1 MNQKELKQEIRDR
14 KFRNLYIFCSD
25 DYFLKKLYRERIR
38 GAGEF
43 DFEVIDIN
51 DESEIYKIAEHSN
64 SNTLFS
70 RAKKRI
76 IYARIHYILSSYDI
90 KSTKSNI
97 IILDPAGCKNLK
109 HKNLVKFET
118 PTEDEID
125 KFIVYKIGQNG
136 KKIEKKAADFIL
148 KRFVNKDT
156 SSLNIFLEK
165 VLLYNIDK
173 EIIKYEDVEKLAE
186 NVQNYNVFKLA
197 EYVMQ
202 NDSAKFFNEVDGVL
216 DSIHPS
222 VVVSI
227 IANEAIKTVSSGLLN
242 DSELASTPLKIRSSI
257 RYKQY
262 FKTLGIKRLTTLLN
276 LLNDM
281 DLIIKSL
288 NVNGFLE
295 LFKARMFIWFAAPK
309 T

>member
-1 MNQKELKQEIRDR
+1 MNQKELKQEIKSR
-14 KFRNLYIFCSD
+14 KLRNLYIFCSD
-25 DYFLKKLYRERIR
+25 DYFLKKLYRERIKE
-38 GAGEF
+38 AGEF
-43 DFEVIDIN
+43 DFEIIDIN
-51 DESEIYKIAEHSN
+51 DENEIYKIAEHTN

-70 RAKKRI
+70 KAKTRI
-76 IYARIHYILSSYDI
+76 IYARIHYVISSYDI

-97 IILDPAGCKNLK
+97 VILDPAGCKNLK

-118 PTEDEID
+118 PTEDEIK
-125 KFIVYKIGQNG
+125 KFIVYKTGQNG

-148 KRFVNKDT
+148 QRFINKDT

-165 VLLYNIDK
+165 VLLYSIDK

-202 NDSAKFFNEVDGVL
+202 NDITKFFREVDGVL
-216 DSIHPS
+216 NSIHPS

-242 DSELASTPLKIRSSI
+242 DSELADTPLKIRSVI

-262 FKTLGIKRLTTLLN
+262 FKTLGIKRLSSLLD

-288 NVNGFLE
+288 NINGFSE
-295 LFKARMFIWFAAPK
+295 LFKARMFGWFAKPK
-309 T
+309 A

>member
-1 MNQKELKQEIRDR
+1 MNQKELKQEIKSR
-14 KFRNLYIFCSD
+14 KLRNLYIFCSE

-38 GAGEF
+38 EAGEF
-43 DFEVIDIN
+43 DFEIIDIN
-51 DESEIYKIAEHSN
+51 DENEIYKIAEHSN

-70 RAKKRI
+70 KAKIRI

-90 KSTKSNI
+90 KSTKNNI
-97 IILDPAGCKNLK
+97 VILDPAGCKNLK

-118 PTEDEID
+118 PTEDEIK
-125 KFIVYKIGQNG
+125 KFIVYKTGQNG

-148 KRFVNKDT
+148 QRFINKDT

-165 VLLYNIDK
+165 VLLYSIDK

-202 NDSAKFFNEVDGVL
+202 NDITKFFREVDGVL
-216 DSIHPS
+216 NSIHPS

-227 IANEAIKTVSSGLLN
+227 IANETIKTVSSGLLN
-242 DSELASTPLKIRSSI
+242 DRELADTPLKIRSVI

-262 FKTLGIKRLTTLLN
+262 FKTLGIKRLSSLLD

-288 NVNGFLE
+288 NINGFSE
-295 LFKARMFIWFAAPK
+295 LFKARMFGWFAKPK
-309 T
+309 A